1 MLRIKIRAVT
11 TRMMKELKEG
21 FFSLEMKDASELL
34 KNIHKNEIKQ
44 ERGEK
49 TDNTKKVRDGWFL
62 RQDPEYKQKYWA
74 RDGPWPIAQ

>member
-34 KNIHKNEIKQ
+34 KNIHKNEIK
-44 ERGEK
+44 
-49 TDNTKKVRDGWFL
+49 
-62 RQDPEYKQKYWA
+62 
-74 RDGPWPIAQ
+74 